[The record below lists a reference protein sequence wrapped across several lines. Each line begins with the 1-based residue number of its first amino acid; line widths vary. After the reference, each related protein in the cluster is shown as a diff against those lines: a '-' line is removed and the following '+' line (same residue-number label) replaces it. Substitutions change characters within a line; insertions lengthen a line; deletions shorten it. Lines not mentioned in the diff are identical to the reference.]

1 MIINSDILRNSNN
14 FGEILCFVASLF
26 CCLQWRGTCT
36 PDQFSLST
44 CQPNPSVQYV
54 PLTGKISPR
63 GGSLAST
70 NSSPTVRD
78 LRGANQVPFHVK
90 NWPIT
95 AQRSIH
101 QLVSLVN
108 KKKVFNNAKIKNE
121 ILKMSNVRKRQYRL
135 V

>member
-1 MIINSDILRNSNN
+1 MIINSNILRNSNN
-14 FGEILCFVASLF
+14 FGEILCFVATLICF
-26 CCLQWRGTCT
+26 LRWRGRCT
-36 PDQFSLST
+36 PNQFSLST
-44 CQPNPSVQYV
+44 CHLTRVYV

-78 LRGANQVPFHVK
+78 LRGTNQVPFHVT